1 MLDWIHLARQM
12 TRISLS

>member
-12 TRISLS
+12 TRIRLS